1 MPKLPDDFDSQLNQI
16 VDQALNVTGWTTRRE
31 LEFLGLL
38 AACPTAEG
46 VILEIGSFRGRSA
59 TVLANAARMAD
70 GCQVVAVDHLL
81 QPQAYQEFYASIQAA
96 GIEDKVEFHRMSSA
110 ELARTWSRPIRFLWI
125 DGNHAYEPTKLDF
138 DSYYPFL
145 ADGAIVAIHDVLNRF
160 EGSVRVFMEEM
171 LLSDHFGAA
180 DMCGS
185 IGWAQYFCDPQQA
198 ALHRRDKLKLYR
210 RLSRLGPVF
219 AFDTMPQGLS
229 RLGYR
234 LWRACVPR
242 RQPRPSD
249 WIRKV
254 A

>member
-1 MPKLPDDFDSQLNQI
+1 MPKLPADFDSQLNQI
-16 VDQALNVTGWTTRRE
+16 VNHALRVQGWMTRRE

-46 VILEIGSFRGRSA
+46 VILEIGSFRGRSTTA
-59 TVLANAARMAD
+59 LANAARMSD
-70 GCQVVAVDHLL
+70 GSQVVAVDHLL
-81 QPQAYQEFYASIQAA
+81 QTNAYEEFCASIKAA
-96 GIEDKVEFHRMSSA
+96 GIEDQVEFHRMTSA
-110 ELARTWSRPIRFLWI
+110 ELARTWNRPIRLLWI

-145 ADGAIVAIHDVLNRF
+145 ADGAIVAIHDVLNLF

-185 IGWAQYFCDPQQA
+185 IGWAQYFRDPRQA
-198 ALHRRDKLKLYR
+198 ASHRNDKRKLYR
-210 RLSRLGPVF
+210 RLSPLVPYV

-229 RLGYR
+229 KLRYR

-249 WIRKV
+249 WIGKV